1 MNFHISMNFMLM
13 ENISNSLTVTS
24 DPLLTLEDFILKLS
38 YSWGHNIIIPIM
50 SYEHKFVWASTIML
64 YDWQHDKMNSK
75 GSNDPLYLS
84 FILMIF
90 RLWELLLHYWQ
101 RNYNIIGLRDLL
113 PQIFTG
119 IDHKIDFFR
128 LLKASLI
135 GAYCVYP
142 CNHN

>member
-1 MNFHISMNFMLM
+1 MLM
-13 ENISNSLTVTS
+13 EKISNSLTLTS
-24 DPLLTLEDFILKLS
+24 YPLLTLEGFILRLS
-38 YSWGHNIIIPIM
+38 NSWGHNIIILIM

-75 GSNDPLYLS
+75 GSNDPLFLT

-90 RLWELLLHYWQ
+90 RLWELLLHYCQ
-101 RNYNIIGLRDLL
+101 RNYNIIVPRDLL

-128 LLKASLI
+128 LLPLDI
-135 GAYCVYP
+135 
-142 CNHN
+142 NRQEIH

>member
-13 ENISNSLTVTS
+13 ENISNSLIVTS
-24 DPLLTLEDFILKLS
+24 DPLLTLEGFILKLS

-90 RLWELLLHYWQ
+90 RLWELLLHCCQ
-101 RNYNIIGLRDLL
+101 RNYNIIVTRDLL
-113 PQIFTG
+113 PQILTG
-119 IDHKIDFFR
+119 NDHKIYI
-128 LLKASLI
+128 SLD
-135 GAYCVYP
+135 CT
-142 CNHN
+142 H